1 MLVELE
7 KDDVVA
13 LIKGTSP
20 TYDLMKDPVIAQ
32 LGYYTGGFRDD
43 WRGLSQFPDLSKE
56 ALYSAYTK
64 LKEH

>member
-7 KDDVVA
+7 KEDVVA

-20 TYDLMKDPVIAQ
+20 TYDLMKDPVIEQ

-43 WRGLSQFPDLSKE
+43 WSWLNQFPDLPIE
-56 ALYSAYTK
+56 TLYSTYIK